1 MFRGLLGF
9 GLVLGALLAPM
20 ACADQEEGQRC
31 DPLNNNNDCAAG
43 LVCVKADK
51 LALIEVGAICCPP
64 QGQDEN
70 AVKECRAE
78 LITGDGGGAILPVQ
92 DSGAA
97 GSSAGGSS
105 GAGND
110 PDAASDAAP

>member
-9 GLVLGALLAPM
+9 GIILGALLAPM

-31 DPLNNNNDCAAG
+31 DPLNGNNDCASG

-51 LALIEVGAICCPP
+51 LALLDVGAICCPP
-64 QGQDEN
+64 AGQDEN

-78 LITGDGGGAILPVQ
+78 LQSGDGGAILPLQ
-92 DSGAA
+92 DSG
-97 GSSAGGSS
+97 AGGSS
-105 GAGND
+105 GAGNQ
-110 PDAASDAAP
+110 PDATSDAAP